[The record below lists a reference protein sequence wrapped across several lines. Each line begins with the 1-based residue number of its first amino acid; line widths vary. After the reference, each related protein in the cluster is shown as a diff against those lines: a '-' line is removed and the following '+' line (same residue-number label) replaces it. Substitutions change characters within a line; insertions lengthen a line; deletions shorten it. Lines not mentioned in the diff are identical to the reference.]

1 MATNKI
7 LNREDIE
14 LLCSFINKIA
24 NVSESIDDINLKTDG
39 TFSSVKIDSLLKQLK
54 EENKDYTDEQ
64 ILKVK
69 NTAIKV
75 IDNLDKAIDEGIIYL
90 YKSPDSDVYSRYLI
104 IDGILTPLD
113 NITINLDNIYT
124 KNEIDKITKQITDD
138 LGSTELTTTATTI
151 KEAINE
157 LKDSLDNINT
167 NEESI
172 FEELTQAEYDSLAN
186 KNDNIIRYITDTKV
200 IILNDIIYSNNVNSE
215 DVVDIVTTLD
225 NTVTDKQIVGAK
237 CLNDI
242 IGNESLTTT
251 AISIKGAINE
261 LKANIDNIGSGNAS
275 FDELTQAEYDALTD
289 TNDNIIH
296 YITDTKVVALNGIIY
311 GNNVGNENVVD
322 IITTLDD
329 TATDTQVLGAKSLND
344 IIGNEVL
351 TTTATTLKGA
361 INELKDSVENIDF
374 SDLTDM
380 INGLHQELTQ
390 AEYDALTDD
399 EKANGTI
406 RYITD
411 KNYIIVNNI
420 EYGKSNGGS
429 AGESGTTN
437 DGISIYKDYS
447 EFPNPIEKDVIVFAK
462 EDWTDAFDG
471 KLYVKGFYLANKTT
485 NIYTSLV
492 EAISEIPTL
501 DWVSGITGKPFETLS
516 TDFIVE
522 GADAVLKI
530 NPQVHDTINT
540 EIQALKSAI
549 DKSATINDESVLA
562 TDTWSAEKIILEL
575 DTKAS
580 KDTEHIHDN
589 KPILDKFNEDINGLP
604 TYNGSSFMTT
614 AIYDTDNNGIIDKA
628 TESEKLTGMIATIDE
643 INYLT
648 GTTSN
653 IQQQI
658 NSISSGMLF
667 KGEFDTFAQMS
678 STLSSPEKG
687 WLVYILQDEI
697 TNQENV
703 QYVHDGNDWVYG
715 GGRTVV
721 NEASDTIKG
730 TILLA
735 GDLTGTASSPQLK
748 DVTTASTV
756 GYIKGLEVDSK
767 GRILSITEDTTLL
780 ERIAKLEARPQ
791 VYVSTDEP
799 QNMING
805 DIWIQA

>member
-1 MATNKI
+1 MGNKI
-7 LNREDIE
+7 LSQENIE
-14 LLCSFINKIA
+14 LICGLINKIA
-24 NVSESIDDINLKTDG
+24 NISESIDDINLKTDG
-39 TFSSVKIDSLLKQLK
+39 TFSSVKIDNLLKQLK

-75 IDNLDKAIDEGIIYL
+75 VTDMTDIVEEGVIYL
-90 YKSPDSDVYSRYLI
+90 YKDTTDTVYSRYI
-104 IDGILTPLD
+104 VINGVVTPLD
-113 NITINLDNIYT
+113 NITINLDDYYT
-124 KNEIDKITKQITDD
+124 KLETDEKLKEIIDE
-138 LGSTELTTTATTI
+138 LGIVDLTTTATTI

-157 LKDSLDNINT
+157 LKT
-167 NEESI
+167 
-172 FEELTQAEYDSLAN
+172 
-186 KNDNIIRYITDTKV
+186 
-200 IILNDIIYSNNVNSE
+200 
-215 DVVDIVTTLD
+215 
-225 NTVTDKQIVGAK
+225 
-237 CLNDI
+237 
-242 IGNESLTTT
+242 
-251 AISIKGAINE
+251 
-261 LKANIDNIGSGNAS
+261 NIDNIGSGNAS

-311 GNNVGNENVVD
+311 GNNAGDGDTVE

-351 TTTATTLKGA
+351 ITTATTLKGA
-361 INELKDSVENIDF
+361 INELKDSVEDIDF

-420 EYGKSNGGS
+420 EYGKSNGGN
-429 AGESGTTN
+429 AGGNNGTN
-437 DGISIYKDYS
+437 DGISIYNNYS

-462 EDWTDAFDG
+462 EDWTDVFDG

-540 EIQALKSAI
+540 EIEAIKQAI
-549 DKSATINDESVLA
+549 EKSATIDDTSSLA

-589 KPILDKFNEDINGLP
+589 KTVLDKFNEDINGLP

-614 AIYDTDNNGIIDKA
+614 AIYDTDNNGIVDKA

-643 INYLT
+643 INYLA
-648 GTTSN
+648 GATSN

-667 KGEFDTFAQMS
+667 KGEYDTFAQMS

-687 WLVYILQDEI
+687 WLVYILQDEQ

-767 GRILSITEDTTLL
+767 GRILSITEDSTLA

-791 VYVSTDEP
+791 VYVSTEEP
-799 QNMING
+799 QNMISG
-805 DIWIQA
+805 DIWIQV

>member
-1 MATNKI
+1 MGNKI
-7 LNREDIE
+7 LSQENIE
-14 LLCSFINKIA
+14 LICGLINKIA
-24 NVSESIDDINLKTDG
+24 NISESIDDINLKTDG

-75 IDNLDKAIDEGIIYL
+75 VTDMADIVEEGVIYL
-90 YKSPDSDVYSRYLI
+90 YKDTTDTVYSRYI
-104 IDGILTPLD
+104 VVNGVVTPLD
-113 NITINLDNIYT
+113 NITVNLDDYYT
-124 KNEIDKITKQITDD
+124 KLETDEKLKEIIDE
-138 LGSTELTTTATTI
+138 LGIVDLTTTATTI
-151 KEAINE
+151 KE
-157 LKDSLDNINT
+157 
-167 NEESI
+167 
-172 FEELTQAEYDSLAN
+172 
-186 KNDNIIRYITDTKV
+186 
-200 IILNDIIYSNNVNSE
+200 
-215 DVVDIVTTLD
+215 
-225 NTVTDKQIVGAK
+225 
-237 CLNDI
+237 
-242 IGNESLTTT
+242 
-251 AISIKGAINE
+251 AINE

-311 GNNVGNENVVD
+311 GSNVGNGNVVD

-351 TTTATTLKGA
+351 ITTATTLKGA

-411 KNYIIVNNI
+411 KNYIVINNI
-420 EYGKSNGGS
+420 EYGKSNGG
-429 AGESGTTN
+429 SGTTN

-462 EDWTDAFDG
+462 DDWTDAFDG

-501 DWVSGITGKPFETLS
+501 DWVSGVTSKPFETLS

-530 NPQVHDTINT
+530 NPQVHDVINT
-540 EIQALKSAI
+540 EIEAIKQAI
-549 DKSATINDESVLA
+549 EKSATINDESVLA

-589 KPILDKFNEDINGLP
+589 KLILDKFNEDINGLP

-628 TESEKLTGMIATIDE
+628 TESEKLTGMIATVDE

-667 KGEFDTFAQMS
+667 KGEFDTFVQMT
-678 STLSSPEKG
+678 STLPTPEKG
-687 WLVYILQDEI
+687 WLVYILQDEK

-703 QYVHDGNDWVYG
+703 QYVYDGSDWIYG

-756 GYIKGLEVDSK
+756 GYIKGLEIDSK
-767 GRILSITEDTTLL
+767 GRVLSVTEDLTLA

-791 VYVSTDEP
+791 VYVSTEEP
-799 QNMING
+799 QNMISG
-805 DIWIQA
+805 DIWIQV

>member
-7 LNREDIE
+7 LNKEDLE

-75 IDNLDKAIDEGIIYL
+75 VTDMADIVEEGVIYL
-90 YKSPDSDVYSRYLI
+90 YKDTADTVYSRYI
-104 IDGILTPLD
+104 VINGVVTPLD
-113 NITINLDNIYT
+113 NITINLDDYYT
-124 KNEIDKITKQITDD
+124 KLETDEKLKEIIDE
-138 LGSTELTTTATTI
+138 LGVVDLTTTSLTI
-151 KEAINE
+151 KE
-157 LKDSLDNINT
+157 
-167 NEESI
+167 
-172 FEELTQAEYDSLAN
+172 
-186 KNDNIIRYITDTKV
+186 
-200 IILNDIIYSNNVNSE
+200 
-215 DVVDIVTTLD
+215 
-225 NTVTDKQIVGAK
+225 
-237 CLNDI
+237 
-242 IGNESLTTT
+242 
-251 AISIKGAINE
+251 AINE
-261 LKANIDNIGSGNAS
+261 LKANIDNIGSG
-275 FDELTQAEYDALTD
+275 
-289 TNDNIIH
+289 
-296 YITDTKVVALNGIIY
+296 
-311 GNNVGNENVVD
+311 NVVD

-351 TTTATTLKGA
+351 ITTATTLKGA

-643 INYLT
+643 INYLA
-648 GTTSN
+648 GATSN

-667 KGEFDTFAQMS
+667 KGEFDTFAQMT

-687 WLVYILQDEI
+687 WLVYILQDEK
-697 TNQENV
+697 TKQENV

-791 VYVSTDEP
+791 VYVSTEEP
-799 QNMING
+799 QNMISG
-805 DIWIQA
+805 DIWIQV

>member
-75 IDNLDKAIDEGIIYL
+75 VTDMADIVEEGVIYL
-90 YKSPDSDVYSRYLI
+90 YKDTADTVYSRYI
-104 IDGILTPLD
+104 VINGVVTPLD
-113 NITINLDNIYT
+113 NITINLDDYYT
-124 KNEIDKITKQITDD
+124 KLETDEKLKEIIDE
-138 LGSTELTTTATTI
+138 LGVVDLTTT
-151 KEAINE
+151 
-157 LKDSLDNINT
+157 
-167 NEESI
+167 
-172 FEELTQAEYDSLAN
+172 
-186 KNDNIIRYITDTKV
+186 
-200 IILNDIIYSNNVNSE
+200 
-215 DVVDIVTTLD
+215 
-225 NTVTDKQIVGAK
+225 
-237 CLNDI
+237 
-242 IGNESLTTT
+242 SLTV
-251 AISIKGAINE
+251 KEAINE
-261 LKANIDNIGSGNAS
+261 LKANIDNIGSG
-275 FDELTQAEYDALTD
+275 
-289 TNDNIIH
+289 
-296 YITDTKVVALNGIIY
+296 
-311 GNNVGNENVVD
+311 NVVD

-351 TTTATTLKGA
+351 ITTATTLKGA

-462 EDWTDAFDG
+462 DNWTDAFDG

-575 DTKAS
+575 DKKAS

-589 KPILDKFNEDINGLP
+589 KTVLDKFNEDINGLP

-614 AIYDTDNNGIIDKA
+614 AIYDTDNNGIVDKA
-628 TESEKLTGMIATIDE
+628 TEAEKLTGMIATIDE
-643 INYLT
+643 INYLA
-648 GTTSN
+648 GATSN

-678 STLSSPEKG
+678 STLSSPKKG
-687 WLVYILQDEI
+687 WLVYILQDEK

-735 GDLTGTASSPQLK
+735 GDLTGNASAPQLK

-791 VYVSTDEP
+791 VYVSTEEP
-799 QNMING
+799 QNMISG
-805 DIWIQA
+805 DIWIQV

>member
-1 MATNKI
+1 MVKWYMAKI
-7 LNREDIE
+7 LSKQDLE

-24 NVSESIDDINLKTDG
+24 NISESIDDINLKTDG

-75 IDNLDKAIDEGIIYL
+75 VTDMADIVEEGVIYL
-90 YKSPDSDVYSRYLI
+90 YKDTADTVYSRYI
-104 IDGILTPLD
+104 VINGVVTPLD
-113 NITINLDNIYT
+113 NITINLDDYYT
-124 KNEIDKITKQITDD
+124 KLETDEKLKEIINE
-138 LGSTELTTTATTI
+138 LGVVDLTTTSLTI
-151 KEAINE
+151 KE
-157 LKDSLDNINT
+157 
-167 NEESI
+167 
-172 FEELTQAEYDSLAN
+172 
-186 KNDNIIRYITDTKV
+186 
-200 IILNDIIYSNNVNSE
+200 
-215 DVVDIVTTLD
+215 
-225 NTVTDKQIVGAK
+225 
-237 CLNDI
+237 
-242 IGNESLTTT
+242 
-251 AISIKGAINE
+251 AINE
-261 LKANIDNIGSGNAS
+261 LKANIDN
-275 FDELTQAEYDALTD
+275 
-289 TNDNIIH
+289 
-296 YITDTKVVALNGIIY
+296 
-311 GNNVGNENVVD
+311 VGNGNVVD

-374 SDLTDM
+374 SDLTDI
-380 INGLHQELTQ
+380 INSLHQELTQ

-399 EKANGTI
+399 EKANSTI

-429 AGESGTTN
+429 TGGSGTTN

-447 EFPNPIEKDVIVFAK
+447 EFPNPIEKDTIVFAK
-462 EDWTDAFDG
+462 DDWTDVFDG
-471 KLYVKGFYLANKTT
+471 KLYIKGFYFANKTT
-485 NIYTSLV
+485 NVYTSLV
-492 EAISEIPTL
+492 ESISEIPTL
-501 DWVSGITGKPFETLS
+501 NWVSGITGKPFETLS

-522 GADAVLKI
+522 GDDAVLKI

-589 KPILDKFNEDINGLP
+589 KTVLDKFNEDINGLP

-667 KGEFDTFAQMS
+667 KGEYDTFAQMT
-678 STLSSPEKG
+678 STLPTPEKG
-687 WLVYILQDEI
+687 WLVYILQDEN

-730 TILLA
+730 TILLT

-767 GRILSITEDTTLL
+767 GRILSITEDSTLA

-791 VYVSTDEP
+791 VYVSTEEP
-799 QNMING
+799 QNMISG
-805 DIWIQA
+805 DIWIQV

>member
-1 MATNKI
+1 MVKWYMAKI
-7 LNREDIE
+7 LSKQDLE

-24 NVSESIDDINLKTDG
+24 NISESIDDINLKTDG

-75 IDNLDKAIDEGIIYL
+75 VTDMADIVEEGVIYL
-90 YKSPDSDVYSRYLI
+90 YKDTADTVYSRYI
-104 IDGILTPLD
+104 VINGVVTPLD
-113 NITINLDNIYT
+113 NITINLDDYYT
-124 KNEIDKITKQITDD
+124 KLETDEKLKEIINE
-138 LGSTELTTTATTI
+138 LGVVDLTTTSLTI
-151 KEAINE
+151 KE
-157 LKDSLDNINT
+157 
-167 NEESI
+167 
-172 FEELTQAEYDSLAN
+172 
-186 KNDNIIRYITDTKV
+186 
-200 IILNDIIYSNNVNSE
+200 
-215 DVVDIVTTLD
+215 
-225 NTVTDKQIVGAK
+225 
-237 CLNDI
+237 
-242 IGNESLTTT
+242 
-251 AISIKGAINE
+251 AINE

-311 GNNVGNENVVD
+311 GNN
-322 IITTLDD
+322 
-329 TATDTQVLGAKSLND
+329 
-344 IIGNEVL
+344 
-351 TTTATTLKGA
+351 
-361 INELKDSVENIDF
+361 
-374 SDLTDM
+374 
-380 INGLHQELTQ
+380 
-390 AEYDALTDD
+390 
-399 EKANGTI
+399 
-406 RYITD
+406 
-411 KNYIIVNNI
+411 
-420 EYGKSNGGS
+420 GGS
-429 AGESGTTN
+429 TGESGTTN

-471 KLYVKGFYLANKTT
+471 KTYVKGFYLANKTT

-562 TDTWSAEKIILEL
+562 TDTWSAEKIISEL
-575 DTKAS
+575 DKKAS

-589 KPILDKFNEDINGLP
+589 KTVLDKFNEDINGLP

-628 TESEKLTGMIATIDE
+628 TEAEKLTGMIATIDE

-667 KGEFDTFAQMS
+667 KGEFDTFAQMT
-678 STLSSPEKG
+678 STLPTPEKG
-687 WLVYILQDEI
+687 WLVYILQDEK

-767 GRILSITEDTTLL
+767 GRILSITEDSTLE

-791 VYVSTDEP
+791 VYVSTEEP
-799 QNMING
+799 QNMISG
-805 DIWIQA
+805 DIWIQV

>member
-1 MATNKI
+1 MGNKI
-7 LNREDIE
+7 LSQENIE
-14 LLCSFINKIA
+14 LICGLINKIA
-24 NVSESIDDINLKTDG
+24 NISESIDDINLKTDG
-39 TFSSVKIDSLLKQLK
+39 TFSSVKIDNLLKQLK

-75 IDNLDKAIDEGIIYL
+75 VTDMADIVEEGVIYL
-90 YKSPDSDVYSRYLI
+90 YKDTADTVYSRYI
-104 IDGILTPLD
+104 VINGVITPLD
-113 NITINLDNIYT
+113 NITINLDDYYT
-124 KNEIDKITKQITDD
+124 KLETDEKLKEIINE
-138 LGSTELTTTATTI
+138 LGIVDLTTTSLTI
-151 KEAINE
+151 KE
-157 LKDSLDNINT
+157 
-167 NEESI
+167 
-172 FEELTQAEYDSLAN
+172 
-186 KNDNIIRYITDTKV
+186 
-200 IILNDIIYSNNVNSE
+200 
-215 DVVDIVTTLD
+215 
-225 NTVTDKQIVGAK
+225 
-237 CLNDI
+237 
-242 IGNESLTTT
+242 
-251 AISIKGAINE
+251 AINE

-311 GNNVGNENVVD
+311 GNNVGNGNVVD

-374 SDLTDM
+374 SDLTDI
-380 INGLHQELTQ
+380 INSLHQELTQ
-390 AEYDALTDD
+390 AEYDVLTDD

-447 EFPNPIEKDVIVFAK
+447 EFPNLIEKDVIVFAK
-462 EDWTDAFDG
+462 NDWTDSYDG

-492 EAISEIPTL
+492 ETISEIPTL

-530 NPQVHDTINT
+530 NPQVHDVINT
-540 EIQALKSAI
+540 EIEAI
-549 DKSATINDESVLA
+549 KKAIEKSATIDDTSSLA

-575 DTKAS
+575 DKKAS

-589 KPILDKFNEDINGLP
+589 KTVLDKFNEDINGLP

-628 TESEKLTGMIATIDE
+628 TEAEKLTGMIATIGE
-643 INYLT
+643 INYLA
-648 GTTSN
+648 GVTSN

-667 KGEFDTFAQMS
+667 KGEFDTFAQMT
-678 STLSSPEKG
+678 STLATPEKG
-687 WLVYILQDEI
+687 WLVYILKDEK

-748 DVTTASTV
+748 DVITASTV
-756 GYIKGLEVDSK
+756 GYVKGLEVDSK
-767 GRILSITEDTTLL
+767 GRILSITEDSTLA

-791 VYVSTDEP
+791 VYVSVDEP
-799 QNMING
+799 QNMISG
-805 DIWIQA
+805 DIWIQV